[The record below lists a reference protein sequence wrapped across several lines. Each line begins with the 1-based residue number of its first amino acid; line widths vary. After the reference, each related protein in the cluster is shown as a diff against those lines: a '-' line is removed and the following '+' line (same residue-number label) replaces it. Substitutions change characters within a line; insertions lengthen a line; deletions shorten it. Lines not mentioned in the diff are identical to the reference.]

1 MKVLEKLKYFFRKYS
16 LFRVLCL
23 LLVVGVFLFVLFL
36 VGYQS
41 KSAPVI
47 ESIVPPVGA
56 PGDVITIKG
65 KNFGD
70 ERDMGYVS
78 FSGAKLTASCYITW
92 ADDLIRIVLPAN
104 VQDGLVIVSNHDL
117 QSKPALFVNE
127 VDIPVPVSLA
137 KQISKPV
144 ITEISSDT
152 VSIGDLLTITGTNFG
167 EVRNNSRVLF
177 TIDYEKKLN
186 VTAESSRN
194 LISESLIEV
203 SELENG
209 YDFWSNTEIRVRVP
223 DGASSGIVV
232 VETDKEKSD
241 PFDITISDSMGVK
254 IYDSKKIY
262 LVNYS
267 ADLKDVDTSGESTI
281 TFRCPLP
288 CTFASQPILEV
299 TEVSPMPLLQNYQNC
314 MIQQVTKYKNNSDK
328 NVFNQS
334 FVISVY
340 EVRTEVNPEKTVSL
354 SNVND
359 AFYTKYTTADEI
371 TPADDEKLV
380 ALYKEIVGKEKN
392 KYKRARLIYEYMC
405 SNYDLLKRP
414 RRSDADP
421 LDLVTKHRGDA
432 YDFAVIYVA
441 LLRTAGIPA
450 IVDSGILVDKDM
462 ETQSHWWC
470 EFYLNG
476 YGWIPVDVALGS
488 GYEYKDWGDVA
499 DCYTYYFGNLDSHH
513 ITFSRGLKEMKPFA
527 QENKIVQYKKSFAL
541 QTIWEESSDIINK
554 YTSYWSL
561 PKIRG
566 VY

>member
-186 VTAESSRN
+186 EENITFIQEMVQDRKYLS
-194 LISESLIEV
+194 SLI
-203 SELENG
+203 
-209 YDFWSNTEIRVRVP
+209 VP
-223 DGASSGIVV
+223 NKTAIERFAKEHDIIY
-232 VETDKEKSD
+232 ETYEKLLQHDLIQKMIICEPSKR
-241 PFDITISDSMGVK
+241 ITIEACLEHNWFKQFEND
-254 IYDSKKIY
+254 KKT
-262 LVNYS
+262 
-267 ADLKDVDTSGESTI
+267 DLMVDQEIINSLKE
-281 TFRCPLP
+281 F
-288 CTFASQPILEV
+288 Q
-299 TEVSPMPLLQNYQNC
+299 YQNLF
-314 MIQQVTKYKNNSDK
+314 Q
-328 NVFNQS
+328 
-334 FVISVY
+334 
-340 EVRTEVNPEKTVSL
+340 
-354 SNVND
+354 
-359 AFYTKYTTADEI
+359 
-371 TPADDEKLV
+371 
-380 ALYKEIVGKEKN
+380 KEIF
-392 KYKRARLIYEYMC
+392 
-405 SNYDLLKRP
+405 LLM
-414 RRSDADP
+414 
-421 LDLVTKHRGDA
+421 
-432 YDFAVIYVA
+432 
-441 LLRTAGIPA
+441 
-450 IVDSGILVDKDM
+450 IL
-462 ETQSHWWC
+462 
-470 EFYLNG
+470 
-476 YGWIPVDVALGS
+476 
-488 GYEYKDWGDVA
+488 
-499 DCYTYYFGNLDSHH
+499 
-513 ITFSRGLKEMKPFA
+513 
-527 QENKIVQYKKSFAL
+527 
-541 QTIWEESSDIINK
+541 
-554 YTSYWSL
+554 
-561 PKIRG
+561 
-566 VY
+566 